1 MKTKLIFFDIDQ
13 TLHRK
18 QTGYMPE
25 SAKTA
30 IKRLRE
36 KKILTAIASGRSP
49 AMYPS
54 YLISMI
60 KSGDFSATAA
70 INGQYN
76 CEFCGNSVKEISY
89 YPLAADLIAK
99 IRQYFQ
105 AREIPIAQVS
115 NGEILSLNPEHSRI
129 IEAMQGIGLPKLL
142 EKESDLPF
150 YQLLIYAEDAE
161 IKQAEADLLFPNGY
175 EIMRW
180 HKYCVDFLHRNG
192 AKSRGVLDICNYY
205 GIAPDETMAFGD
217 GHNDLEMIQTAGIGV
232 AMQDGK
238 AEILAAADYITGTV
252 EEDGIYNAL
261 QYFGLL

>member
-1 MKTKLIFFDIDQ
+1 MKAKLIFFDIDQ

-25 SAKTA
+25 SAKIA

-60 KSGDFSATAA
+60 RDGDFSATAA

-76 CEFCGNSVKEISY
+76 CEFERNSVKEISAY
-89 YPLAADLIAK
+89 SIPQSLIGK
-99 IRQYFQ
+99 ITQYFQ

-115 NGEILSLNPEHSRI
+115 NEKILSFEPAHSRI

-142 EKESDLPF
+142 AEKTEIPF
-150 YQLLIYAEDAE
+150 YQLLIYAEEAE
-161 IKQAEADLLFPNGY
+161 IKQAEMDLLFPDDY
-175 EIMRW
+175 ETMRW

-217 GHNDLEMIQTAGIGV
+217 GHNDLEMIKTAGIGV
-232 AMQDGK
+232 AMKDGK
-238 AEILAAADYITGTV
+238 EEILAAADYITGTV
-252 EEDGIYNAL
+252 EEDGIYNTL
-261 QYFGLL
+261 KYFGLL